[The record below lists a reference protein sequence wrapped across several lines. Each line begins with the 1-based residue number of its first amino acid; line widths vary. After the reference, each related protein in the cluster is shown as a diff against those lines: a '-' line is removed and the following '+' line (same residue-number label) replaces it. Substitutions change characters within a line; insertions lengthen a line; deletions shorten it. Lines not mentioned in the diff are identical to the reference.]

1 MADYHPL
8 IARAVAGLERNT
20 GDARR
25 ALYERART
33 ALVAQLRGVTPALS
47 ESDVTRERLALEE
60 AIRKVEAESA
70 RQTLA
75 EPAPQ
80 KETSRRVRAPE
91 MPRWDSPSGP
101 ASERPSP
108 PPLTS
113 RNDSL
118 ARKPMPRQ
126 AANLQP
132 NPMLGEER
140 YIDPVFDQPMTGAQ
154 AKAQPQQVPPP
165 PQRHPLRGRPA
176 SERTSDERHSSER
189 PVTGDR
195 RSLLDSGLAGLRN
208 ALAESG
214 EHGGA
219 TGRSTRTA
227 RDNYADVAPSPR
239 EFDRG
244 GLNIPDGRGQDDML
258 QDAPVRRML
267 EPAIDDE
274 TQSVP
279 SRIRMSP
286 LAVGEEASGKP
297 KKKGSGRAVVKILL
311 VLLLLGGLAGS
322 LFVLWPTVSELYS
335 SLRSSTPVEVASE
348 PMVSTPSN
356 RTKIPER
363 FEPTGQPTVTPA
375 PQPTNTVPAG
385 AAVAQRVVLYEEDP
399 NDLPTNTA
407 PAGAA
412 VAQRVVLYEE
422 DPNDPQGKRF
432 VGSAIWRTETVSPG
446 PGQAAEVAVRA
457 DVEIPERRIAMTWSL
472 RRNSDPNLPASHTV
486 EIMFRLPQ
494 DFPSGGVSN
503 VPGILMKQ
511 AEQSRGTPLS
521 GLAVKVTTGFFL
533 IGLSSTDADR
543 ERNVQLLKERAW
555 FDIPVVYGNNRRAI
569 LALEKGTPGE
579 RAFEEAFKAWK
590 Q

>member
-70 RQTLA
+70 RQTVA

-80 KETSRRVRAPE
+80 KEASRRVRAPE
-91 MPRWDSPSGP
+91 MPRWDPPNPP
-101 ASERPSP
+101 ASERPSS

-113 RNDSL
+113 RSDSL
-118 ARKPMPRQ
+118 ARKPLPRQ
-126 AANLQP
+126 SSNLAP

-140 YIDPVFDQPMTGAQ
+140 YVDPVFDQPLTGAQ
-154 AKAQPQQVPPP
+154 AKAQPQPMPPP
-165 PQRHPLRGRPA
+165 PQRHPLRRPA
-176 SERTSDERHSSER
+176 SERISEER
-189 PVTGDR
+189 PAGERPGPADR

-208 ALAESG
+208 ALADGSEL
-214 EHGGA
+214 GGA
-219 TGRSTRTA
+219 SARSRTA
-227 RDNYADVAPSPR
+227 RENVTPSPR
-239 EFDRG
+239 EFDRINI
-244 GLNIPDGRGQDDML
+244 NIPDGRGQDDML
-258 QDAPVRRML
+258 QDAAAPRML

-279 SRIRMSP
+279 SRIRMAP
-286 LAVGEEASGKP
+286 LAVGEDTSEKP
-297 KKKGSGRAVVKILL
+297 RKKGAGRAFVKILL
-311 VLLLLGGLAGS
+311 VLLLLGALAGS
-322 LFVLWPTVSELYS
+322 LMVLWPTVSQLYS
-335 SLRSSTPVEVASE
+335 SMRSPTPVEVATE
-348 PMVSTPSN
+348 PTVSTPSN
-356 RTKIPER
+356 RVKIGER

-375 PQPTNTVPAG
+375 PQ
-385 AAVAQRVVLYEEDP
+385 
-399 NDLPTNTA
+399 PTNTA

-422 DPNDPQGKRF
+422 DPADPQGKRF
-432 VGSAIWRTETVSPG
+432 VGSAIWRTESVSPG

-533 IGLSSTDADR
+533 IGLSSTEADR

-579 RAFEEAFKAWK
+579 RAFEEAFKAWR

>member
-1 MADYHPL
+1 MADYYPL

-20 GDARR
+20 GDGRR

-75 EPAPQ
+75 EPTPQ

-91 MPRWDSPSGP
+91 MPRWDPPGSP
-101 ASERPSP
+101 ASERQSSP
-108 PPLTS
+108 PMPS
-113 RNDSL
+113 RADSL
-118 ARKPMPRQ
+118 ARKPVARP
-126 AANLQP
+126 AANLAP
-132 NPMLGEER
+132 KTMPGEER
-140 YIDPVFDQPMTGAQ
+140 YVDPVFDQPITGPQ
-154 AKAQPQQVPPP
+154 AKAQPVPP

-176 SERTSDERHSSER
+176 SERNEHPNNER
-189 PVTGDR
+189 PATGDR

-208 ALAESG
+208 ALSETN
-214 EHGGA
+214 ELGGA
-219 TGRSTRTA
+219 TARSAKSA
-227 RDNYADVAPSPR
+227 RENYADVAPR
-239 EFDRG
+239 ELDRSAE
-244 GLNIPDGRGQDDML
+244 GRSQDDML
-258 QDAPVRRML
+258 QAAHAPHML

-274 TQSVP
+274 TMP
-279 SRIRMSP
+279 SRARMAP
-286 LAVGEEASGKP
+286 LPLGEEAARKP
-297 KKKGSGRAVVKILL
+297 RRSVGAYVKILL
-311 VLLLLGGLAGS
+311 LLLLLAGLGGS
-322 LFVLWPTVSELYS
+322 LMVLWPTLTELYA
-335 SLRSSTPVEVASE
+335 SLRSPAPVEVASE
-348 PMVSTPSN
+348 PTVTTPAN
-356 RTKIPER
+356 RGKIVER
-363 FEPTGQPTVTPA
+363 FEPGSQPGSQQAPA
-375 PQPTNTVPAG
+375 TTPQPPA
-385 AAVAQRVVLYEEDP
+385 VTQS
-399 NDLPTNTA
+399 
-407 PAGAA
+407 GAA

-432 VGSAIWRTETVSPG
+432 VGSAIWRTESVSPG
-446 PGQAAEVAVRA
+446 PGQPAELAVRA

-494 DFPSGGVSN
+494 DFASGGVSN

-511 AEQSRGTPLS
+511 AEQSRWPPLS

-533 IGLSSTDADR
+533 IGRSSTEADR
-543 ERNVQLLKERAW
+543 ERNVQLLKDRAW
-555 FDIPVVYGNNRRAI
+555 FDIPVVYNNNRRAI

-579 RAFEEAFKAWK
+579 RAFAEAFQTWR

>member
-8 IARAVAGLERNT
+8 IARAVSGLERNT

-70 RQTLA
+70 RQSLA
-75 EPAPQ
+75 EAAPQ
-80 KETSRRVRAPE
+80 KDPSRRVRAPE
-91 MPRWDSPSGP
+91 MPRWDPQSP
-101 ASERPSP
+101 
-108 PPLTS
+108 

-126 AANLQP
+126 SNLAP

-140 YIDPVFDQPMTGAQ
+140 YIDPVFDQPLTSPQ
-154 AKAQPQQVPPP
+154 AKAQPQPVP
-165 PQRHPLRGRPA
+165 PQRHPLRGRPP
-176 SERTSDERHSSER
+176 SERTSA
-189 PVTGDR
+189 
-195 RSLLDSGLAGLRN
+195 LDSGLAGLRH
-208 ALAESG
+208 ALAEKG
-214 EHGGA
+214 ELGA
-219 TGRSTRTA
+219 TARTRTA
-227 RDNYADVAPSPR
+227 RENYADVARSPR
-239 EFDRG
+239 EFDRALG
-244 GLNIPDGRGQDDML
+244 EDDML
-258 QDAPVRRML
+258 QDAPMPRML

-274 TQSVP
+274 T
-279 SRIRMSP
+279 RIRVSP

-297 KKKGSGRAVVKILL
+297 RKKGSGRAFVKILL

-335 SLRSSTPVEVASE
+335 SLRSPTPVEVASE
-348 PMVSTPSN
+348 PTVSTPAA

-363 FEPTGQPTVTPA
+363 FEPSGQPTVTPA
-375 PQPTNTVPAG
+375 PQP
-385 AAVAQRVVLYEEDP
+385 
-399 NDLPTNTA
+399 NTA
-407 PAGAA
+407 PPAA
-412 VAQRVVLYEE
+412 AAAQRVVLYEE

-446 PGQAAEVAVRA
+446 PGQTAEVAIRA
-457 DVEIPERRIAMTWSL
+457 DVEIPERHITMTWSL

-533 IGLSSTDADR
+533 IGLSSSEADR

-579 RAFEEAFKAWK
+579 LAFDEAFKAWK

>member
-25 ALYERART
+25 ALYERARS
-33 ALVAQLRGVTPALS
+33 ALVAQLRGVQPALS

-70 RQTLA
+70 RQTRG

-80 KETSRRVRAPE
+80 KEPSRRVRAPE
-91 MPRWDSPSGP
+91 MPRWDH
-101 ASERPSP
+101 PSP
-108 PPLTS
+108 PPSSERQSVPPPLPS
-113 RNDSL
+113 RADSL
-118 ARKPMPRQ
+118 ARKPVARPSEG
-126 AANLQP
+126 LLS
-132 NPMLGEER
+132 NPMLGEQR
-140 YIDPVFDQPMTGAQ
+140 YVDPVFDQPITGPQ
-154 AKAQPQQVPPP
+154 AKAQPQPMPPP

-176 SERTSDERHSSER
+176 SERPASER
-189 PVTGDR
+189 PTNERLGTGDR
-195 RSLLDSGLAGLRN
+195 RSLLDSGLAGLRS
-208 ALAESG
+208 ALSETS
-214 EHGGA
+214 ELGGA
-219 TGRSTRTA
+219 TARSAKSA
-227 RDNYADVAPSPR
+227 RENYADVAMPR

-244 GLNIPDGRGQDDML
+244 ADARGQDDML
-258 QDAPVRRML
+258 QDGHAPRML
-267 EPAIDDE
+267 EPAMDDE
-274 TQSVP
+274 TQAMS
-279 SRIRMSP
+279 SRQRMAP
-286 LAVGEEASGKP
+286 LPVGEQARKSRRSV
-297 KKKGSGRAVVKILL
+297 GSYVKILL
-311 VLLLLGGLAGS
+311 LLLLLGGLVAS
-322 LFVLWPTVSELYS
+322 VLVLWPTLSELYA
-335 SLRSSTPVEVASE
+335 SLHSSTPVEVATE
-348 PMVSTPSN
+348 PTVTTTSN
-356 RTKIPER
+356 RPKIAER
-363 FEPTGQPTVTPA
+363 FEPSGQPAVP
-375 PQPTNTVPAG
+375 PQP
-385 AAVAQRVVLYEEDP
+385 AAVTQG
-399 NDLPTNTA
+399 
-407 PAGAA
+407 GAA

-432 VGSAIWRTETVSPG
+432 VGSAIWRTESVSPG
-446 PGQAAEVAVRA
+446 PGQPAEVAVRA
-457 DVEIPERRIAMTWSL
+457 DVEIPERHIAMTWSL

-555 FDIPVVYGNNRRAI
+555 FDIPVVYNNNRRAI

-579 RAFEEAFKAWK
+579 KAFTDAFQAWK

>member
-75 EPAPQ
+75 EPAAPQ
-80 KETSRRVRAPE
+80 KEASRRVRAPE

-101 ASERPSP
+101 TSERPSTP
-108 PPLTS
+108 PPLS

-126 AANLQP
+126 ATNLQP

-140 YIDPVFDQPMTGAQ
+140 YIDPVFDQPITSPQ
-154 AKAQPQQVPPP
+154 AKAQPVTPP
-165 PQRHPLRGRPA
+165 PQRHPLRGRPP
-176 SERTSDERHSSER
+176 SERTNEER
-189 PVTGDR
+189 PGAGDR
-195 RSLLDSGLAGLRN
+195 RTLLDSGLAGLRN
-208 ALAESG
+208 ALAESS
-214 EHGGA
+214 ELGGA

-227 RDNYADVAPSPR
+227 RDADGAPR
-239 EFDRG
+239 EFDRVTI
-244 GLNIPDGRGQDDML
+244 NIPDGRGQDDML

-274 TQSVP
+274 TVP
-279 SRIRMSP
+279 SRVRMSP

-297 KKKGSGRAVVKILL
+297 KKKGAVRSVLTTLL

-322 LFVLWPTVSELYS
+322 LLVLWPTVSEIYT
-335 SLRSSTPVEVASE
+335 SLRSSTPVEVATE
-348 PMVSTPSN
+348 PTVSTPS
-356 RTKIPER
+356 RPKIAER
-363 FEPTGQPTVTPA
+363 FEPGSQPGAQPAAVIPA
-375 PQPTNTVPAG
+375 PLPTNPAPSG

-399 NDLPTNTA
+399 A
-407 PAGAA
+407 
-412 VAQRVVLYEE
+412 
-422 DPNDPQGKRF
+422 DPQGKRF

>member
-80 KETSRRVRAPE
+80 KEPSRRVRAPE
-91 MPRWDSPSGP
+91 MPRWDSSSPA
-101 ASERPSP
+101 ASERPSSP
-108 PPLTS
+108 ERPSSAPPLTS

-126 AANLQP
+126 SSNLAP

-140 YIDPVFDQPMTGAQ
+140 YVDPVFDQPLTSPQ
-154 AKAQPQQVPPP
+154 AKAQPQPVPP

-176 SERTSDERHSSER
+176 SERTSDERPGGERPSER
-189 PVTGDR
+189 PAAGDR

-208 ALAESG
+208 ALAESSELG
-214 EHGGA
+214 KA
-219 TGRSTRTA
+219 TA
-227 RDNYADVAPSPR
+227 RSLRSARENYADVAPSAR
-239 EFDRG
+239 EFDRSA
-244 GLNIPDGRGQDDML
+244 LNIPEGRGQDDML
-258 QDAPVRRML
+258 RDGPMPRML
-267 EPAIDDE
+267 EPALDDE
-274 TQSVP
+274 TQPVP

-286 LAVGEEASGKP
+286 LAVGEEE
-297 KKKGSGRAVVKILL
+297 SGRPKRKGAGGTFVKILL
-311 VLLLLGGLAGS
+311 VLLLLGGLAGT
-322 LFVLWPTVSELYS
+322 LWVLWSPISQLYS
-335 SLRSSTPVEVASE
+335 SLRSPTPVEVAAE
-348 PMVSTPSN
+348 PTVSTPPN

-363 FEPTGQPTVTPA
+363 FGPSGQPTVTPA
-375 PQPTNTVPAG
+375 PQ
-385 AAVAQRVVLYEEDP
+385 
-399 NDLPTNTA
+399 PTNTA

-533 IGLSSTDADR
+533 IGLSSTEADR

>member
-70 RQTLA
+70 RQTLS

-91 MPRWDSPSGP
+91 MPRWDPPGGS

-108 PPLTS
+108 PPMTS
-113 RNDSL
+113 RGDSL
-118 ARKPMPRQ
+118 ARKPRP

-140 YIDPVFDQPMTGAQ
+140 YVDPVFDQPITSPQ
-154 AKAQPQQVPPP
+154 AKAQPQPVPPP

-176 SERTSDERHSSER
+176 GERTSDERQNGER

-208 ALAESG
+208 ALAESS
-214 EHGGA
+214 ELGGA
-219 TGRSTRTA
+219 PGRSTRTA

-244 GLNIPDGRGQDDML
+244 QDDML
-258 QDAPVRRML
+258 QDAPGRRML

-274 TQSVP
+274 TVP

-286 LAVGEEASGKP
+286 LAVGEVASGKP
-297 KKKGSGRAVVKILL
+297 KKKGSGWAVVKILL

-348 PMVSTPSN
+348 PTVSTPSN

-363 FEPTGQPTVTPA
+363 FEPSGQPTGQPTAQPAVIPA
-375 PQPTNTVPAG
+375 PLSTNP
-385 AAVAQRVVLYEEDP
+385 
-399 NDLPTNTA
+399 A

-446 PGQAAEVAVRA
+446 PGQPAEVAVRA

-543 ERNVQLLKERAW
+543 ERNVQLLKDRAW

-579 RAFEEAFKAWK
+579 RAFEEAFKSWK

>member
-1 MADYHPL
+1 MADYYPL

-20 GDARR
+20 GDGRR

-75 EPAPQ
+75 EPTPQ

-91 MPRWDSPSGP
+91 MPRWDPPGAS
-101 ASERPSP
+101 ASERQSSP
-108 PPLTS
+108 PPMPS
-113 RNDSL
+113 RADSL
-118 ARKPMPRQ
+118 ARKPVARP
-126 AANLQP
+126 AANLAP
-132 NPMLGEER
+132 NTMLGEER
-140 YIDPVFDQPMTGAQ
+140 YVDPVFDQPITGPQ
-154 AKAQPQQVPPP
+154 AKAQPVPPPPP

-176 SERTSDERHSSER
+176 SERTER
-189 PVTGDR
+189 PNNERPATGDR
-195 RSLLDSGLAGLRN
+195 RSLLDSGLAGLRS
-208 ALAESG
+208 ALSETN
-214 EHGGA
+214 ELGGA
-219 TGRSTRTA
+219 TARSAKSA
-227 RDNYADVAPSPR
+227 RENYADVAPL
-239 EFDRG
+239 DRAAEAR
-244 GLNIPDGRGQDDML
+244 DQDDML
-258 QDAPVRRML
+258 QAAHAPHML

-274 TQSVP
+274 TMP
-279 SRIRMSP
+279 SRARMAP
-286 LAVGEEASGKP
+286 LPLGEEPARKP
-297 KKKGSGRAVVKILL
+297 RRSVGAYIK
-311 VLLLLGGLAGS
+311 VLLLLLLLAGLGGS
-322 LFVLWPTVSELYS
+322 LMVLWPTLSQLYA
-335 SLRSSTPVEVASE
+335 SLRSPTPVEVASE
-348 PMVSTPSN
+348 PTVN
-356 RTKIPER
+356 RPKIVER
-363 FEPTGQPTVTPA
+363 FEPGSQPGSQPAPAAA
-375 PQPTNTVPAG
+375 PQP
-385 AAVAQRVVLYEEDP
+385 AAVTQS
-399 NDLPTNTA
+399 
-407 PAGAA
+407 GAA

-432 VGSAIWRTETVSPG
+432 VGSAIWRTESVSPG
-446 PGQAAEVAVRA
+446 PGQPAELAVRA

-494 DFPSGGVSN
+494 DFTSGGVSN

-533 IGLSSTDADR
+533 IGLSSTEADR
-543 ERNVQLLKERAW
+543 ERNVQLLKDRAW
-555 FDIPVVYGNNRRAI
+555 FDIPVVYNNNRRAI

-579 RAFEEAFKAWK
+579 RAFAEAFQAWR

>member
-1 MADYHPL
+1 MADYYPL
-8 IARAVAGLERNT
+8 IARAVAGLEKNT

-25 ALYERART
+25 VLYERART
-33 ALVAQLRGVTPALS
+33 ALVAQLRGVTPALN

-80 KETSRRVRAPE
+80 KEASRRVRAPE
-91 MPRWDSPSGP
+91 MPRWDPPSPP
-101 ASERPSP
+101 ASERPSS

-113 RNDSL
+113 RSDSL
-118 ARKPMPRQ
+118 ARKPLPRQ
-126 AANLQP
+126 SSNLAS

-140 YIDPVFDQPMTGAQ
+140 YVDPVFDQPMTGPQ
-154 AKAQPQQVPPP
+154 AKAQPQPVPPP
-165 PQRHPLRGRPA
+165 PQRHPLRRPA
-176 SERTSDERHSSER
+176 SERTSDERPAARRQR
-189 PVTGDR
+189 PAPGDR

-208 ALAESG
+208 ALAEGS
-214 EHGGA
+214 ELGGA
-219 TGRSTRTA
+219 SARSRTA
-227 RDNYADVAPSPR
+227 REKYADVAPSPR
-239 EFDRG
+239 EFDRVA
-244 GLNIPDGRGQDDML
+244 LNIPDGRGQDDML
-258 QDAPVRRML
+258 QDAPVPRML

-279 SRIRMSP
+279 SRIRMAP
-286 LAVGEEASGKP
+286 LAVGEDASEKP
-297 KKKGSGRAVVKILL
+297 RKKGSGRAFVKILL
-311 VLLLLGGLAGS
+311 VLLLLGALAGS
-322 LFVLWPTVSELYS
+322 LLVLWPTVSQLYS
-335 SLRSSTPVEVASE
+335 SLRSPTPVEVASE
-348 PMVSTPSN
+348 PTVSTPSN

-363 FEPTGQPTVTPA
+363 FEPSGQPAVTPA
-375 PQPTNTVPAG
+375 P
-385 AAVAQRVVLYEEDP
+385 
-399 NDLPTNTA
+399 LPTNTA

-533 IGLSSTDADR
+533 IGLSSTEADR

-579 RAFEEAFKAWK
+579 RAFEEAFKAWR

>member
-70 RQTLA
+70 RQTMS
-75 EPAPQ
+75 EPAAQ

-91 MPRWDSPSGP
+91 MPRWDSPSP
-101 ASERPSP
+101 SASERPSS

-113 RNDSL
+113 RSDSL
-118 ARKPMPRQ
+118 ARKPLPRQ
-126 AANLQP
+126 SSNLAP

-140 YIDPVFDQPMTGAQ
+140 YVDPVFDQPLTSAQ
-154 AKAQPQQVPPP
+154 AKAQPQPVP
-165 PQRHPLRGRPA
+165 PQRHPLRRPA
-176 SERTSDERHSSER
+176 SERTSDERPGER
-189 PVTGDR
+189 PAAGDR

-208 ALAESG
+208 ALAEGG
-214 EHGGA
+214 ELGGA
-219 TGRSTRTA
+219 TARSRTA
-227 RDNYADVAPSPR
+227 RDHVAPSAR
-239 EFDRG
+239 DFDRVNI
-244 GLNIPDGRGQDDML
+244 NIPDGRGQDDML
-258 QDAPVRRML
+258 QDAPMPRML

-279 SRIRMSP
+279 PRIRMAP
-286 LAVGEEASGKP
+286 LAVGEEASEKP
-297 KKKGSGRAVVKILL
+297 KKKGSARAFVKILL
-311 VLLLLGGLAGS
+311 VLLLLGALAGS
-322 LFVLWPTVSELYS
+322 LMVLWPTVSQLYS
-335 SLRSSTPVEVASE
+335 SMRSPTPVEVASE
-348 PMVSTPSN
+348 PTVSTPSN
-356 RTKIPER
+356 RSKITER
-363 FEPTGQPTVTPA
+363 FEPGAAGQPAVTPA
-375 PQPTNTVPAG
+375 P
-385 AAVAQRVVLYEEDP
+385 
-399 NDLPTNTA
+399 LPTNTA

-422 DPNDPQGKRF
+422 DPADPQGKRF

-533 IGLSSTDADR
+533 IGLSSTEADR

-579 RAFEEAFKAWK
+579 RAFEEAFKAWR

>member
-80 KETSRRVRAPE
+80 KDTSRRVRAPE
-91 MPRWDSPSGP
+91 MPRWDSSSAPG
-101 ASERPSP
+101 SERPSSPP
-108 PPLTS
+108 PPLS

-118 ARKPMPRQ
+118 ARKPLPRQ
-126 AANLQP
+126 ATNLQP

-140 YIDPVFDQPMTGAQ
+140 YIDPVFDQPLTSPQ
-154 AKAQPQQVPPP
+154 AKAQPQPAP
-165 PQRHPLRGRPA
+165 PQRHPLRGRPP
-176 SERTSDERHSSER
+176 SERTSEER
-189 PVTGDR
+189 PAPGDR
-195 RSLLDSGLAGLRN
+195 RTLLDSGLAGLRN
-208 ALAESG
+208 ALAESS
-214 EHGGA
+214 ELGGA
-219 TGRSTRTA
+219 TGRSSRTA
-227 RDNYADVAPSPR
+227 RDADSAPR
-239 EFDRG
+239 EFDRVSI
-244 GLNIPDGRGQDDML
+244 NIPDARGQDDML
-258 QDAPVRRML
+258 QDAPSRRML

-274 TQSVP
+274 TVP

-286 LAVGEEASGKP
+286 LAVGEEDSERP
-297 KKKGSGRAVVKILL
+297 KKKGTLRSVVMTLL
-311 VLLLLGGLAGS
+311 VLLLLGGLGAS
-322 LFVLWPTVSELYS
+322 LLVLWPTVSQIYS
-335 SLRSSTPVEVASE
+335 SLRSPTPVEVASE
-348 PMVSTPSN
+348 PTVSTPS
-356 RTKIPER
+356 RPKIPER
-363 FEPTGQPTVTPA
+363 FESGNQPGVQQAVIPA
-375 PQPTNTVPAG
+375 P
-385 AAVAQRVVLYEEDP
+385 
-399 NDLPTNTA
+399 LPTNPA
-407 PAGAA
+407 PSGAA

-579 RAFEEAFKAWK
+579 RAFDEAFKAWK

>member
-33 ALVAQLRGVTPALS
+33 ALVAQLRGVTPALG

-80 KETSRRVRAPE
+80 KEPSRRVRAPE
-91 MPRWDSPSGP
+91 MPRWDSPSAP
-101 ASERPSP
+101 ASERPSSPP

-126 AANLQP
+126 SSNLAS

-165 PQRHPLRGRPA
+165 PQRHPLRGRPP
-176 SERTSDERHSSER
+176 SERTSDERQSER
-189 PVTGDR
+189 PATGDR
-195 RSLLDSGLAGLRN
+195 RTLLDSGLAGLRN
-208 ALAESG
+208 ALAESNDL
-214 EHGGA
+214 GGA
-219 TGRSTRTA
+219 TGRSA
-227 RDNYADVAPSPR
+227 RPSRENYADVAPSPR
-239 EFDRG
+239 EFDR
-244 GLNIPDGRGQDDML
+244 IPDVRGQDDML

-286 LAVGEEASGKP
+286 LAVGVEAGGKP
-297 KKKGSGRAVVKILL
+297 RKKGSGRAFVKILL
-311 VLLLLGGLAGS
+311 VLLLLGGLAAS
-322 LFVLWPTVSELYS
+322 LLVLWPTISELYS
-335 SLRSSTPVEVASE
+335 SLRSGTPVEVASE
-348 PMVSTPSN
+348 PTVSTPSN
-356 RTKIPER
+356 RPKIAER
-363 FEPTGQPTVTPA
+363 FEPGGQPVGQPIVTPA
-375 PQPTNTVPAG
+375 PQPT
-385 AAVAQRVVLYEEDP
+385 D
-399 NDLPTNTA
+399 TA

-533 IGLSSTDADR
+533 IGLSSTEGDR

-579 RAFEEAFKAWK
+579 RAFEEAFKAWR

>member
-70 RQTLA
+70 RQTVA

-80 KETSRRVRAPE
+80 KEASRRVRAPE
-91 MPRWDSPSGP
+91 MPRWDPPNPP
-101 ASERPSP
+101 ASERPSS

-113 RNDSL
+113 RSDSL
-118 ARKPMPRQ
+118 ARKPLPRQ
-126 AANLQP
+126 SSNLAS

-140 YIDPVFDQPMTGAQ
+140 YIDPVFDQPLTGAQ
-154 AKAQPQQVPPP
+154 AKAQPQPVPPP
-165 PQRHPLRGRPA
+165 PQRHPLRRPA
-176 SERTSDERHSSER
+176 SERTSDERPASER
-189 PVTGDR
+189 PTPADR

-208 ALAESG
+208 ALAEGS
-214 EHGGA
+214 ELGGA
-219 TGRSTRTA
+219 SARSRTA
-227 RDNYADVAPSPR
+227 RENVTPSPR
-239 EFDRG
+239 DFDRI
-244 GLNIPDGRGQDDML
+244 NIPDGRGQDDML
-258 QDAPVRRML
+258 QDAPVPRML

-279 SRIRMSP
+279 SRIRMAP
-286 LAVGEEASGKP
+286 LAVGEDVSEKP
-297 KKKGSGRAVVKILL
+297 RKKGAGRAFVKILL
-311 VLLLLGGLAGS
+311 VLLLLGALAGS
-322 LFVLWPTVSELYS
+322 VLVLWPTVSQLYS
-335 SLRSSTPVEVASE
+335 SLRSPTPVEVASE
-348 PMVSTPSN
+348 PTVSTPSN
-356 RTKIPER
+356 RVKIGER
-363 FEPTGQPTVTPA
+363 FEPAGQPTVTPA
-375 PQPTNTVPAG
+375 PQ
-385 AAVAQRVVLYEEDP
+385 
-399 NDLPTNTA
+399 PTNTA

-533 IGLSSTDADR
+533 IGLSSTEADR

-579 RAFEEAFKAWK
+579 RAFEEAFKAWR